1 MLLRRGG
8 NDGVTVGGG
17 GGFHEFC
24 DPFPNCQTVGGGGAH
39 DKDPGG
45 NSGR

>member
-8 NDGVTVGGG
+8 NDGVTIGG

-24 DPFPNCQTVGGGGAH
+24 DPFPDCQTAGGGGAH